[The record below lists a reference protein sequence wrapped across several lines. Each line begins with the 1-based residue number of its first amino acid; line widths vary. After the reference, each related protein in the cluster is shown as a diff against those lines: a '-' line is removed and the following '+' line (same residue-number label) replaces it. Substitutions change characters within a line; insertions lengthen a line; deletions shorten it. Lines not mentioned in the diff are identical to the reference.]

1 MKRCFAI
8 LRPSTHTYTEAGH
21 SKGTAFQQALLR
33 RCELLRFLKKEATLP
48 AIRTTC
54 CGSSIAV
61 FRLPYSPSHVAKSI
75 EPELR
80 GCERSWRER
89 RNSFPSLRWP
99 PLQRLLTN

>member
-8 LRPSTHTYTEAGH
+8 LRPSTHTWTQAGH
-21 SKGTAFQQALLR
+21 SRGTAFQQALLR

-54 CGSSIAV
+54 CASSIAV
-61 FRLPYSPSHVAKSI
+61 FRLPNSPSHVAKSI

-80 GCERSWRER
+80 AVNVPGEKEETV
-89 RNSFPSLRWP
+89 FPRPGGHSGRVF
-99 PLQRLLTN
+99 